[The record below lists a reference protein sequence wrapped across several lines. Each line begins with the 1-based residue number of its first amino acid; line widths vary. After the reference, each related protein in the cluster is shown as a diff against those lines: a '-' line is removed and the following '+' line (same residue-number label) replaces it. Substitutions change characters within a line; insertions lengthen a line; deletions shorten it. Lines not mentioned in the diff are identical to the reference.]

1 MDTTTIY
8 PYSKRNSF
16 VTIGVLTILGLLFI
30 SNIYKAYHNNDRID
44 MIVFGVLTALLVF
57 ILVMVIATRLR
68 PALNG
73 DLALE
78 FNEKGI
84 VDYLRNITIDWQDIK
99 AIDFKRT
106 RSSSMIDVQL
116 KWESDHGSQIY
127 ISLRWVEGNDRNIYN
142 TALSYFNRFSDT
154 GVPTEE
160 QGNA

>member
-78 FNEKGI
+78 FKEKGI

-106 RSSSMIDVQL
+106 RSSSMIDIQL

-127 ISLRWVEGNDRNIYN
+127 ISLRWIEGNDRNIYN
-142 TALSYFNRFSDT
+142 TALFYFNRFSDT
-154 GVPTEE
+154 GVQTQE
-160 QGNA
+160 QGNT

>member
-8 PYSKRNSF
+8 LYSKRSSF

-44 MIVFGVLTALLVF
+44 MIVFGVLTALLSF

-73 DLALE
+73 NLALE

-106 RSSSMIDVQL
+106 RSSSMMDVQL

-127 ISLRWVEGNDRNIYN
+127 ISLRWIEGNDRNIYN

-154 GVPTEE
+154 EVQTND
-160 QGNA
+160 QDNS